1 MFGMQKTEETRRVVV
16 VRADRVADG
25 VLMEALR
32 IGRDHHALV
41 AVREIGRRLEEEL
54 LDEAFAGT
62 PEQRLRNLA
71 RLEGVRELVAQVE
84 VWREKAE
91 KVKK

>member
-1 MFGMQKTEETRRVVV
+1 VLGASVT
-16 VRADRVADG
+16 AGASVAPG
-25 VLMEALR
+25 A
-32 IGRDHHALV
+32 AV
-41 AVREIGRRLEEEL
+41 AGASVASG
-54 LDEAFAGT
+54 AGLQART
-62 PEQRLRNLA
+62 VRNLA